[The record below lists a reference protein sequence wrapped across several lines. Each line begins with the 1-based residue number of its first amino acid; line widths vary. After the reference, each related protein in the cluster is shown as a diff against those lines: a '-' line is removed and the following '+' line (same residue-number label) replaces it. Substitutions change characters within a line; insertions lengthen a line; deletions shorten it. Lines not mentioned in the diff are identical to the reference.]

1 MTSGE
6 ITPYEK
12 LLENLLERVSVTMAE
27 FCISVLSYNGHDI
40 ISINV
45 EKYEN
50 KLKEYWAE
58 SVMANKLF
66 FITRKT
72 FEMMRISPL
81 KFLQFLQ
88 DEILAPIWSSR
99 ELSIEELTEM
109 LKKLKEVSNICN

>member
-1 MTSGE
+1 MTSSE

-12 LLENLLERVSVTMAE
+12 LLENLLEKISVTLAE
-27 FCISVLSYNGHDI
+27 FCMSILSYNGNGMSSV
-40 ISINV
+40 SI

-50 KLKEYWAE
+50 KVREYWEE

-66 FITRKT
+66 FINKKT

-88 DEILAPIWSSR
+88 DEILVPIWSSR

-109 LKKLKEVSNICN
+109 LKKLKELCNICN